1 MYDVMAI
8 GNALV
13 DQEYVMSDEQLAM
26 TNLTKGNMT
35 LASSEEQA
43 QLLNRFKEQK
53 VVSAKKAGGGSAANA
68 MYAFASL
75 GGKPYYACRVGDDS
89 EGRFYLHDL
98 NEAGVAT
105 DESFAI
111 SKTGETGTCVV
122 VVTPDGERTMQTHLG
137 TSSEIGTKNVDF
149 TTLEQSDWLFME
161 GYLAMSDNFRPLI
174 GKLRQQAGL
183 HHAKIAVSF
192 ADPAVVNF
200 GKDGLLEML
209 GNGVDVI
216 FCNSEEA
223 RLFTGKKQLTA
234 AIRALM
240 DHCDLAVV
248 TDGANDTCI
257 CERQSD
263 DSLEFTP
270 ITPPTVAEIID
281 TNGAGDNFA
290 GAFLYAL
297 SQHYSSRE
305 CGDLAA
311 EVASKVVRQLGPRLS
326 PNEYRDIARQVL
338 VV

>member
-1 MYDVMAI
+1 
-8 GNALV
+8 
-13 DQEYVMSDEQLAM
+13 
-26 TNLTKGNMT
+26 
-35 LASSEEQA
+35 
-43 QLLNRFKEQK
+43 
-53 VVSAKKAGGGSAANA
+53 

-75 GGKPYYACRVGDDS
+75 GENLIMRVAFGDDS

-105 DESFAI
+105 DESFSI
-111 SKTGETGTCVV
+111 SKTGETGTYVV
-122 VVTPDGERTMQTHLG
+122 IVTPDGERTMQTHLG
-137 TSSEIGTKNVDF
+137 TSSEIRTENVDF
-149 TTLEQSDWLFME
+149 TTLEQSDWLY
-161 GYLAMSDNFRPLI
+161 GRLSCHV
-174 GKLRQQAGL
+174 RQLSPPYWQTSPTNLSL

-200 GKDGLLEML
+200 GKEGLLEML
-209 GNGVDVI
+209 GNGVNVI

-223 RLFTGKKQLTA
+223 RLFTGKKQLKA

-257 CERQSD
+257 CKRQAD
-263 DSLEFTP
+263 DSLKFT

-297 SQHYSSRE
+297 SQ
-305 CGDLAA
+305 L
-311 EVASKVVRQLGPRLS
+311 
-326 PNEYRDIARQVL
+326 
-338 VV
+338 